1 MCSISS
7 WAVATGTGIS
17 PDSRYSIPSLW
28 LPTSW
33 EDVMERSNMV
43 IETES
48 KRSPCTAKVIVELPL
63 LVAFRRAPVVQSQ
76 PVLYDRI
83 GRRAARLIPT
93 IFLVAFVRLSGGE
106 A

>member
-48 KRSPCTAKVIVELPL
+48 KRSPCTAKVI
-63 LVAFRRAPVVQSQ
+63 AFTGSIPASAGCAKPTSSLRSHWSSRGKAHTYLFFSWH
-76 PVLYDRI
+76 LYDL
-83 GRRAARLIPT
+83 AAAKL
-93 IFLVAFVRLSGGE
+93 
-106 A
+106 